1 MLLVQYHAIL
11 ISTVDKDKHSLK
23 WVAIELTG
31 RCNLNCIH
39 CRSSES
45 AAAEETETPAE
56 METDRVIGLLE
67 ELARLS
73 SPVVVLSGGE
83 PLLREDV
90 FEIAARGTQMGLR
103 MCLATNGVLVT
114 PESADRMR
122 ESGIRMVSLSLDGPT
137 QAVHDDFRRQDGA
150 FDAAVNAARIIKE
163 KDVDFLVNSSFTRRN
178 LEHIEATFNLAASLG
193 ATAWYMFIVV
203 PTGRGK
209 ELHEELIS
217 GDDYEGILQ
226 WHYEME
232 HKGPPILVRPTCAPQ
247 YFRIVA
253 EHVHSGDGF
262 KRRSLKFAT
271 GRSKGCLCGQSIA
284 LIDRRGN
291 LQPCSYLPLS
301 AGNVLETPVKEIWEE
316 SELLLELRDTRSHVE
331 CGTCE
336 YREVCGG
343 CRARAYFTSGSHLDK
358 DPVCGYQPGNLRNT
372 PSGNLGGEKDD

>member
-1 MLLVQYHAIL
+1 LLLGLNHVIL
-11 ISTVDKDKHSLK
+11 IFTVNTEKHILK

-31 RCNLNCIH
+31 RCNLSCIH
-39 CRSSES
+39 CRSWES
-45 AAAEETETPAE
+45 AAAEEAEAPAE
-56 METDRVIGLLE
+56 MATGHVIGLLE

-90 FEIAARGTQMGLR
+90 FEIAAAGTQMGLR

-122 ESGIRMVSLSLDGPT
+122 ASGIRMVSLSIDGP
-137 QAVHDDFRRQDGA
+137 AREVHDDFRRQEGA
-150 FDAAVNAARIIKE
+150 FDAALSAAEVLKG
-163 KDVDFLVNSSFTRRN
+163 KGVDFLINSSFTRRN
-178 LEHIEATFNLAASLG
+178 MEHVEATFNLAASLG

-203 PTGRGK
+203 PTGRGR
-209 ELHEELIS
+209 ELHEELI
-217 GDDYEGILQ
+217 GGEDYERILH

-232 HKGPPILVRPTCAPQ
+232 RKGPPILVRPTCAPQ

-253 EHVHSGDGF
+253 EHAGSGDGF

-284 LIDRRGN
+284 LIDRHGN

-301 AGNVLETPVKEIWEE
+301 AGNVLETPVREIWEE
-316 SELLLELRDTRSHVE
+316 SKLLLELRDTRSHSE
-331 CGTCE
+331 CGSCE

-343 CRARAYFTSGSHLDK
+343 CRARAYFTTGSHLDK
-358 DPVCGYQPGNLRNT
+358 DPVCGYQPGNLRKT
-372 PSGNLGGEKDD
+372 PSGALGRDEDE